1 MLGQRYDA
9 AKWKLL
15 RLLGHPAARLR
26 LEVLESGYFSAE
38 WYLSQYP
45 ELLDDPDAMR
55 DPLGH
60 FLDKG
65 VVERRNPGPGFHTA
79 WYLEE
84 YEDVWTSGMHPLI
97 HYLRHGREEERWPT
111 PYLVDS
117 QGRGTLLGNG
127 QQRVI
132 YRTRRSRDFSHLG
145 RTRRLDSPYGVG
157 VWRTFSEAF
166 RKHSGGLAQSDAE
179 YLHNRGFMPNR
190 KRLYRLPNQ
199 GVDAYLSD
207 LQVELLPLAN
217 GCAHQVLATP
227 ALQTQLYQHRLPV
240 VPLNEGESG
249 TWQLKVLL
257 IISPGSA
264 HLVPLAAVMFRPA
277 NASLAGMASSVNLS
291 VNSGRIKS
299 MARYHPEGKWLRLRR
314 PPPWQRYRFRS
325 LWRDCKHAFLPVLA
339 QSTRAAFIQADF
351 DVKAGQLRLI
361 RLHSKP
367 QIEAFQVH
375 GPIMGGETAIDFLRE
390 YGL

>member
-1 MLGQRYDA
+1 MLR
-9 AKWKLL
+9 
-15 RLLGHPAARLR
+15 HPEARLR
-26 LEVLESGYFSAE
+26 KEILVSGYFSTE

-45 ELLDDPDAMR
+45 ELLSDPEAMR

-65 VVERRNPGPGFHTA
+65 VVEQRNPSPGFHTT
-79 WYLEE
+79 WYMEE
-84 YEDVWTSGMHPLI
+84 YEDVRMSGMHPLI
-97 HYLRHGREEERWPT
+97 HYLRYGREEERWPT
-111 PYLVDS
+111 PYLVAP
-117 QGRGTLLGNG
+117 QGRSSLLNG
-127 QQRVI
+127 HSQHRVI
-132 YRTRRSRDFSHLG
+132 YRTRRSHDVSHLG
-145 RTRRLDSPYGVG
+145 RAKRLDSQPGVE
-157 VWRTFSEAF
+157 VWRAFSQAF
-166 RKHSGGLAQSDAE
+166 RQSANGLAQDDAE

-227 ALQTQLYQHRLPV
+227 ALQAQLYQRRLPMM
-240 VPLNEGESG
+240 PLNEVERG

-257 IISPGSA
+257 IIRPGTA
-264 HLVPLAAVMFRPA
+264 HLVPLAAVMFRDA
-277 NASLAGMASSVNLS
+277 NASLAGMALSINLS
-291 VNSGRIKS
+291 VNSGRIKGV
-299 MARYHPEGKWLRLRR
+299 ARYHREGKWLSLHC
-314 PPPWQRYRFRS
+314 PSPWKRYRFRS
-325 LWRDCKHAFLPVLA
+325 LWQRCKHSFLPVLA
-339 QSTRAAFIQADF
+339 QSTQAAFIQANF
-351 DVKAGQLRLI
+351 DVSAKQLRLI